1 MNLLYETLREI
12 ADREGID
19 PLDLETPL
27 YEVIDADILES
38 LTDDAEHRQDG
49 SFPPI
54 DFVYYGYTVKIDS
67 EGNIDISEQTST
79 TDGFSRESPECSLET
94 ISNEIDL
101 PERAM
106 KNIAD
111 VIAARNRPFVER
123 LDGILR
129 TARKTLGTESAT
141 LSYVDDDTYV
151 FEAVDVADTV
161 EIHAGETVPLSNTA
175 CKRVTET
182 EQALVL
188 RDVETE
194 APELTDSAFEVSS
207 YLGVPVF
214 VDDEVYG
221 TFCFYDTN
229 SRDEEFSEW
238 HIAFVELLSNWVS
251 SELEKRKRER
261 ALHAATTDRPSGVN

>member
-1 MNLLYETLREI
+1 MNLLYEILREI
-12 ADREGID
+12 ADREGVD
-19 PLDLETPL
+19 PLELETPL
-27 YEVIDADILES
+27 YEVIGADVLES
-38 LTDDAEHRQDG
+38 LTVDAAHRRDN

-67 EGNIDISEQTST
+67 EGDIVISEQTGT
-79 TDGFSRESPECSLET
+79 TDGFSRESPECSLEA
-94 ISNEIDL
+94 ISEEINL

-123 LDGILR
+123 LNGILK

-194 APELTDSAFEVSS
+194 APELADSAVEVSS

>member
-1 MNLLYETLREI
+1 MTLLYEIISKI

-27 YEVIDADILES
+27 YEVVDPDALEN
-38 LTDDAEHRQDG
+38 LTVDVEHRQDG

-54 DFVYYGYTVKIDS
+54 EFAYCGYTV
-67 EGNIDISEQTST
+67 NIDRTGQISIREQTST
-79 TDGFSRESPECSLET
+79 TDEVSGERPEHSLAT
-94 ISNEIDL
+94 ISDELDL

-123 LDGILR
+123 LNGILE
-129 TARKTLGTESAT
+129 TVRKTLGTESAT
-141 LSYVDDDTYV
+141 LSYVDNDAYV

-161 EIHAGETVPLSNTA
+161 EIHAGEVVPLGNTA

-194 APELTDSAFEVSS
+194 APELADSAFAVSS

-221 TFCFYDTN
+221 TFCFYDTDP
-229 SRDEEFSEW
+229 REEAFSEW
-238 HIAFVELLSNWVS
+238 HVALVELLGNWVG
-251 SELEKRKRER
+251 SELEKRQRER
-261 ALHAATTDRPSGVN
+261 ALHAATTERPAGVN